1 MRCPFCLSDDTRVI
15 DSRIADEGD
24 AVRRR
29 RECIQCEERFT
40 TLERASLKMPYVVKS
55 DGKREAFEEEK
66 LRRGILRAMEKRPV
80 EANSIEAAIQHIH
93 HRLLTSGERE
103 IDSQMLG
110 EWVMHELGDL
120 DQVAYVRFASVYR
133 SFQDVDEFS
142 EEVKRLQDK
151 PSATARRQQMSLLPN
166 GNNEPEE

>member
-80 EANSIEAAIQHIH
+80 EANSIEAAIQRIH
-93 HRLLTSGERE
+93 HRLLTSGDRE

-110 EWVMHELGDL
+110 EWVMHALGDL

-151 PSATARRQQMSLLPN
+151 PSATARRKQMSLLPD
-166 GNNEPEE
+166 GNDEPGK

>member
-80 EANSIEAAIQHIH
+80 EANAIEAAIQRIH
-93 HRLLTSGERE
+93 HRLLTSGDRE
-103 IDSQMLG
+103 IDSRILG

-151 PSATARRQQMSLLPN
+151 PSATARRQQMSLLPD
-166 GNNEPEE
+166 GKNEPGE

>member
-55 DGKREAFEEEK
+55 DGTRESFEEEK

-80 EANSIEAAIQHIH
+80 EANAIEVAIQHIH
-93 HRLLTSGERE
+93 HRLLTSGDRE

-110 EWVMHELGDL
+110 EWVMHALSDL

-151 PSATARRQQMSLLPN
+151 PSATARRQQMSLLPD
-166 GNNEPEE
+166 GNDEPGK

>member
-29 RECIQCEERFT
+29 RECIKCAERYT

-93 HRLLTSGERE
+93 HRLLTSGDRE

-110 EWVMHELGDL
+110 EWVMQELGDL

-166 GNNEPEE
+166 GKNESGE

>member
-1 MRCPFCLSDDTRVI
+1 MRCPFCLSDNTRVI

-40 TLERASLKMPYVVKS
+40 TLERASLKMPYVIKN
-55 DGKREAFEEEK
+55 DGKREGFEEEK
-66 LRRGILRAMEKRPV
+66 LRRGILRALEKRPV
-80 EANSIEAAIQHIH
+80 DADAVEAAVHRIQ
-93 HRLLTSGERE
+93 HRLLTSGDRE
-103 IDSQMLG
+103 IDSQKIG
-110 EWVMHELGDL
+110 EWVIQELAEL

-142 EEVKRLQDK
+142 EEVKRLQTQ

-166 GNNEPEE
+166 GNDDGKR

>member
-93 HRLLTSGERE
+93 HRLLTSGDRE

-133 SFQDVDEFS
+133 SFQDVDDFS

>member
-1 MRCPFCLSDDTRVI
+1 MRCPFCLSDDTRVV

-29 RECIQCEERFT
+29 RECAQCEERFT

-55 DGKREAFEEEK
+55 DGKREGFDEEK
-66 LRRGILRAMEKRPV
+66 LRRGIRRALEKRPV
-80 EANSIEAAIQHIH
+80 DINAVEAAIHRIQ
-93 HRLLTSGERE
+93 HRLLTSGDRE
-103 IDSQMLG
+103 VDTRMVG
-110 EWVMHELGDL
+110 EWVIQELADL

-133 SFQDVDEFS
+133 SFQDVDELS
-142 EEVKRLQDK
+142 EEVKRLQTQ

-166 GNNEPEE
+166 GNKEHKT

>member
-151 PSATARRQQMSLLPN
+151 PSATVRRQQMSLLPN